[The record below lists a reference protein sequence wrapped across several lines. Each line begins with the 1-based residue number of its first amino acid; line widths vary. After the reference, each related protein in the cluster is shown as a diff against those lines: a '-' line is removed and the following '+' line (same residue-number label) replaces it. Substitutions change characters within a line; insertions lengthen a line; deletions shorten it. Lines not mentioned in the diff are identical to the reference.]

1 MKRIKVWTVDESKEG
16 RLRARSL
23 DEVESTETERR
34 LEELLVAT
42 PHLLLDGLTLVGR
55 QMTSDSGYPDL
66 LGVDPD
72 GRLVVLELKRAELR
86 REAVAQVLDY
96 AAEVHARDPDD
107 LFTWIEQASGR
118 GGIPEIDDFQDWHQR
133 EYPDG
138 TANLELP
145 PRMVLVGL
153 GADERAKRMVNFL
166 ADAGID
172 IELLTFHAFRL
183 DEQLFLARQTES
195 VPPSAARSSGPS
207 KADMHQT
214 LLAYA
219 REHRCA
225 ELLGK
230 VADFIEDH
238 WEESYRWPNK
248 TSYSF
253 SLPELTDEGR
263 PTQRNY
269 VTLYVDPDRQGAVL
283 VTFRPLARDLVP
295 ELLDELVERCPQA
308 EALEA
313 QWVVAQLR
321 VEPHDWPG
329 LGDELGPLLDGMASA
344 WKATRSR
351 DSEGDPG

>member
-1 MKRIKVWTVDESKEG
+1 MKRIKVWTVDETQKG
-16 RLRARSL
+16 QLRARSL
-23 DEVESTETERR
+23 DEVESTETEKR

-42 PHLLLDGLTLVGR
+42 PELLLDGLTLVGR
-55 QMTSDSGYPDL
+55 QITSDSGYPDL
-66 LGVDPD
+66 LGIDPD

-96 AAEVHARDPDD
+96 AAEVHARDADD
-107 LFTWIEQASGR
+107 LFAWIEQASGR

-138 TANLELP
+138 AANLELP

-183 DEQLFLARQTES
+183 DEQLFLARQTETI
-195 VPPSAARSSGPS
+195 PPAPSRSAGSS
-207 KADMHQT
+207 KAEMRQI
-214 LLAYA
+214 LMAYA
-219 REHRCA
+219 REHQCA
-225 ELLGK
+225 DLLDQ
-230 VADFIEDH
+230 VAEFIEDH
-238 WEESYRWPNK
+238 LKESYRWPNK

-253 SLPELTDEGR
+253 SLPEVTDEGR

-269 VTLYVDPDRQGAVL
+269 VTLYVDPDSRGAVL

-295 ELLDELVERCPQA
+295 DLLADLVARCSQA
-308 EALEA
+308 EELEV
-313 QWVVAQLR
+313 QWAVAQLR
-321 VEPHDWPG
+321 IGPHDWPDLVDD
-329 LGDELGPLLDGMASA
+329 LGRLLDGMADA
-344 WKATRSR
+344 WKAEQNPK
-351 DSEGDPG
+351 DEDDQD